1 MILPCMWTGVEGW
14 SYYYSD
20 TTMNW
25 TQARAWCRES
35 YTDMVAI
42 QNQEE
47 IEHLN
52 KWLPK
57 RKTYYWIGIRKI
69 DDVWTWVGTGKA
81 LTQEATSWAQG
92 EPNNG
97 KIVGTQSKGSNE
109 DCVEMYI
116 KRKYQPGKWNDE
128 RCSKLKTA
136 VCYTAACKNDS
147 CLYGECVET
156 INSHKCDCFEGF
168 YGEKCEKV
176 VKCSQDELI
185 VPHNGSVHCNHTYG
199 SHTFGSTCQ
208 YSCEEGFQL
217 SMQRPL
223 RCTASKTWSEQP
235 PTCELVQCQR
245 LSSPAKGSMRCSN
258 PQGPFTYQS
267 TCTFACNEG
276 YILTG
281 SMTNTLQCEASGSW
295 NSSQPICAAVRCPDL
310 QDLEN
315 GDISCG
321 GDADVRFSYGNS
333 CSFSCAPGYHLL
345 GPSRVTCTSAAKW
358 SEQMPRCEAVTCQ
371 IPNGDES
378 LITQCSNPLNEL
390 RPNSTCT
397 FSCSP
402 GFELHGTHTTVCSD
416 DGQWSDIIPT
426 CKAQGCTELQNPAN
440 GQIRCSNSSS
450 SPDSAEITHPVGS
463 LCLFSCDEGY
473 EVEGAFSTKCTHL
486 GQWSSKPPTCTGICI
501 SFTLKPQS
509 TLMALTSGVATGGVA
524 LISGLSL
531 VVWILKRLRQKASK
545 FELNSNSETDT
556 PPQVYKSSFDSLI

>member
-1 MILPCMWTGVEGW
+1 MWTGVEGW

-168 YGEKCEKV
+168 YGEKCEK
-176 VKCSQDELI
+176 DELI

-358 SEQMPRCEAVTCQ
+358 SEQMPRCE
-371 IPNGDES
+371 DES

-426 CKAQGCTELQNPAN
+426 CKGFT
-440 GQIRCSNSSS
+440 
-450 SPDSAEITHPVGS
+450 
-463 LCLFSCDEGY
+463 
-473 EVEGAFSTKCTHL
+473 
-486 GQWSSKPPTCTGICI
+486 
-501 SFTLKPQS
+501 SFQ
-509 TLMALTSGVATGGVA
+509 MIFDHIATGGVA

-545 FELNSNSETDT
+545 FELNRYEKKLCLVPHLFVPLGKSQLIFCAFFFFHCSSYSNSETDT